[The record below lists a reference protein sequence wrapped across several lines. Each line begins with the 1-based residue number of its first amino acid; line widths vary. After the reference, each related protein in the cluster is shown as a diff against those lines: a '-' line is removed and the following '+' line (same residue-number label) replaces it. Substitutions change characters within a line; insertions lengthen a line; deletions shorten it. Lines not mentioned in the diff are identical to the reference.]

1 MSKNIITYYLSLHK
15 EYTEKYGNKSLV
27 LLQNGKFY
35 ETYSITEDET
45 LNGKIIGPDC
55 KHLEEITNV
64 SMFRKGLEKATKV
77 NINNPICWGF
87 PIISEDKY
95 IPDLINDGYTL
106 IIYIQKEENGKIERI
121 FHKIISPGTY
131 INDNDTKTLSNYI
144 NCIYIEELQ
153 KQNNNYPLYGIGL
166 SSIDVGTGEVYI
178 HESLS
183 KLNDNEYC
191 IDDTIRFNNGIN
203 PKEILI
209 IKEDV
214 KISNEELKKLLNLTN
229 NEIIQIKDYNNDY
242 NKLSFQRNLLS
253 KIYNSLYK
261 SMFDILETLNISD
274 KIYIRKSLIHLLM
287 YISDHYTNFITNLN
301 EPIYY
306 FKDDRLFLGN
316 DAINQLN
323 VINNELSLFN
333 IINKCGTLMGKR
345 YIKSILTSP
354 LTNEKELNKI
364 YNISELFK
372 NDYEIIY
379 KNLKN
384 INDIEKI
391 YRKIQLHQL
400 KINRFNDFYK
410 SIENILTLIKIL
422 PENIKKE
429 LNLNN
434 DYLNKLL
441 DLINYINS
449 KLDIIKC
456 NEYNDLNINNIFKT
470 QIDNDNI
477 KIYNDITKL
486 YIKLNNKHD
495 IINELYNKLNIL
507 LEGTEKKSMIT
518 KKYSKSKGYYF
529 LITNKRYEL
538 LLTKLKNPIELN
550 GITITIN
557 NFNIINK
564 KNNKE
569 LTLNI
574 LTNDINDNKLNNE
587 EITQITNELNKLI
600 NTYYIYFLDNIL
612 KYNDIIKYFI
622 KLITLIDYY
631 NTIIKISKENN
642 YSKPIIDEKETN
654 CYIDFINL
662 RHPIV
667 ERIINYEYIPH
678 SLKLGKTNKGI
689 LIYGLNSSGKSVLM
703 KAIGLSII
711 LAQSGF
717 YVPADQFI
725 YKPFKSL
732 YTRITG
738 NDNIYKGLSSY
749 MLEMTELN
757 NIIKRADKNT
767 LIIGDE
773 ICRGTEHISGNIIVA
788 SSILKLL
795 SLNSIF
801 LFATHLHEI
810 MELPSIKN
818 NNLIKSYYLHVKC
831 ENGKLIY
838 DRELKEGIGEKIY
851 GVIVAEQVIKDKEYN
866 DIMSKIKK
874 EVLNTNIKFSK
885 YNKKIL
891 MDCCEYCGSKVNLN
905 THHIH
910 FQKDCENGFSNKN
923 SSIKKNGINNLI
935 VLCEECH
942 QKLHNNEINIKTK
955 ILTSEGIEFD

>member
-1 MSKNIITYYLSLHK
+1 MSKNLVSNYLELYK
-15 EYTEKYGNKSLV
+15 KYSNIYGEKSLV

-35 ETYSITEDET
+35 ETYAITEDET
-45 LNGKIIGPDC
+45 LEGKLIGPDC
-55 KHLEEITNV
+55 KHLEELTNV
-64 SMFRKGLEKATKV
+64 SMFRKGLEKNIKV
-77 NINNPICWGF
+77 NIYNPICWGF
-87 PIISEDKY
+87 PLISEDKY

-121 FHKIISPGTY
+121 FDKIISPGTY
-131 INDNDTKTLSNYI
+131 INDNDNITLSNYI
-144 NCIYIEELQ
+144 NCIYIEEV
-153 KQNNNYPLYGIGL
+153 NISLYCIGL
-166 SSIDVGTGEVYI
+166 SSIDVGTGQVYI

-214 KISNEELKKLLNLTN
+214 KILD
-229 NEIIQIKDYNNDY
+229 NEIKNILNINNNICCQIKDYNNDY
-242 NKLSFQRNLLS
+242 NKLSFQRNLLN
-253 KIYNSLYK
+253 KIYPNLSK

-301 EPIYY
+301 EPIDY
-306 FKDDRLFLGN
+306 FKNDRLYLGN

-323 VINNELSLFN
+323 VINNDLSLFN
-333 IINKCGTLMGKR
+333 IINKCGSLMGKR
-345 YIKSILTSP
+345 YIKNLLTSP
-354 LTNEKELNKI
+354 LTNSNELNNI
-364 YNISELFK
+364 YNTAELFE
-372 NDYEIIY
+372 NDYINIY

-391 YRKIQLHQL
+391 YRKLQLKQL
-400 KINRFNDFYK
+400 KINRFNDFLK
-410 SIENILTLIKIL
+410 SLNNIIILISNL
-422 PENIKKE
+422 PNNIIKK
-429 LNLNN
+429 LNIN
-434 DYLNKLL
+434 DDKINKLNE
-441 DLINYINS
+441 LINYINNTI
-449 KLDIIKC
+449 DINKC
-456 NEYNDLNINNIFKT
+456 NEYTEINVNNIFKT
-470 QIDNDNI
+470 YINNDNKLLDEI
-477 KIYNDITKL
+477 NKLYLNLNNNHNLINDIYNS
-486 YIKLNNKHD
+486 LNN
-495 IINELYNKLNIL
+495 L
-507 LEGTEKKSMIT
+507 LDGTENKPMLLKKSN
-518 KKYSKSKGYYF
+518 KSKGYYF
-529 LITNKRYEL
+529 VITNKRYEL
-538 LLTKLKNPIELN
+538 LINKLTKPLNIN
-550 GITITIN
+550 GINIDIN
-557 NFNIINK
+557 NFNITNK
-564 KNNKE
+564 KTTKE
-569 LTLNI
+569 LTLPI
-574 LTNDINDNKLNNE
+574 LNNNNDD
-587 EITQITNELNKLI
+587 ITKITNELNNLI
-600 NTYYIYFLDNIL
+600 NTYYLNFLDIIL
-612 KYNDIIKYFI
+612 SYNDIIKYFI
-622 KLITLIDYY
+622 KIITLIDYY

-642 YSKPIIDEKETN
+642 YVKPIIDDNVEYN
-654 CYIDFINL
+654 FIDVINL

-667 ERIINYEYIPH
+667 EKIINYEYKPH
-678 SLKLGKTNKGI
+678 SLKIGIDNKGI

-757 NIIKRADKNT
+757 NIIKRADENT

-788 SSILKLL
+788 TSILKLL
-795 SLNSIF
+795 KLKSLF

-810 MELPSIKN
+810 MNLPSIKN
-818 NNLIKSYYLHVKC
+818 NTLIKAYYLSVKC

-838 DRELKEGIGEKIY
+838 DRILKEGVGEKIY

-866 DIMSKIKK
+866 DLMSIIKK
-874 EVLNTNIKFSK
+874 EVFDKNIKFSK
-885 YNKKIL
+885 YNKKL
-891 MDCCEYCGSKVNLN
+891 LLDCCEYCGSKINLN
-905 THHIH
+905 THHIN
-910 FQKDCENGFSNKN
+910 FQKDCENGFSKNN

-942 QKLHNNEINIKTK
+942 KKLHNGEININNK
-955 ILTSEGIEFD
+955 ILTSEGIEII